1 MFVQFVHWMFSMSQK
16 LFNRVFEGRLGIT
29 WLKLFT
35 QKDILFIFFDAIHKL
50 VSEKEEFSMTCS
62 SHETMFFVTKT
73 EMMASYHVT

>member
-16 LFNRVFEGRLGIT
+16 LFNRVFKGRLGIM

-50 VSEKEEFSMTCS
+50 VSEKEKFSMVS
-62 SHETMFFVTKT
+62 SYHDTIFFVTKT
-73 EMMASYHVT
+73 ERMAY